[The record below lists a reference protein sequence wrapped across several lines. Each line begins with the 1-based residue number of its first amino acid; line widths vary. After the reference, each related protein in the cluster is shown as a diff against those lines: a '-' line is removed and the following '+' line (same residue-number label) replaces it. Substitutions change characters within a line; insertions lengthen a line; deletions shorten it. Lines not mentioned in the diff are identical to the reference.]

1 MQIGVYGSGYLA
13 TVMSACL
20 ADLGTPVTC
29 FDTDA
34 DAILALAQGGVPF
47 YEKNLAEIIR
57 RNARSLRLSYS
68 TEVDMQAAKSHVIVI
83 AQDSPDHVDQVAV
96 RIATMCPKD
105 APIVLSTPVSVG
117 TAARIEEMVRAKGL
131 NNPIVSHPLFLTNG
145 CAVEDFNWPDR
156 LLIGTKSSDA
166 VAAVKQL
173 YRPLVMRGIPVI
185 VTSFETAEL
194 VREAGTAFVAT
205 KISFINELASLC
217 EKVNADAVD
226 LALALGLDKRISPRC
241 LTPGVGMGGSFV
253 EGDMDSLA
261 SLASVNGVPL
271 KVLSAARDV
280 QRNQTMRMVQKIS
293 VAVEN
298 LTDKRVGLLGLS
310 FKPHTSSV
318 AGSTSME
325 LARQLF
331 TQGAK
336 INAYDP
342 VAMVEAERE
351 LKDVHYC
358 ENAYLAAEGADA
370 LVVGTGWPEF
380 RALDFARLRKALRR
394 PLIIDTK
401 NLLDS
406 ERLRAMGYQYM
417 GVGRA

>member
-29 FDTDA
+29 FDTDS
-34 DAILALAQGGVPF
+34 DAIKALAQGSVPF
-47 YEKNLAEIIR
+47 YEKNLTEIIR
-57 RNARSLRLSYS
+57 RNVRSMRLRYS
-68 TEVDMQAAKSHVIVI
+68 TEVDAQAAKSQVVII
-83 AQDSPDHVDQVAV
+83 ALDNSSQLENIAV
-96 RIATMCPKD
+96 RLASVAPAG
-105 APIVLSTPVSVG
+105 APIVLSTPSAVG
-117 TAARIEEMVRAKGL
+117 TATRIEQLVRAKGL

-156 LLIGTKSSDA
+156 LLLGTHSSDA
-166 VAAVKQL
+166 VAAIKQL

-261 SLASVNGVPL
+261 TLASLNGIPL
-271 KVLSAARDV
+271 KVLSAAREV
-280 QRNQTMRMVQKIS
+280 SRNHTMQLVQKIS
-293 VAVEN
+293 QAVDSLSN
-298 LTDKRVGLLGLS
+298 KRLGLLGLS

-318 AGSTSME
+318 AGSTSLE
-325 LARQLF
+325 LARLLA

-336 INAYDP
+336 VNAYDP
-342 VAMVEAERE
+342 VAMTEAERE
-351 LKDVHYC
+351 LKEVHYC
-358 ENAYLAAEGADA
+358 ENAYAAAEGADA
-370 LVVGTGWPEF
+370 LVLGTGWPEF
-380 RALDFARLRKALRR
+380 RALDFARVRKVLRR

-406 ERLRAMGYQYM
+406 ERLRGMGFQYM